1 MGKDL
6 FKGSVRLGAGH
17 SLIVGH
23 GPKLSKMEFKSEK
36 LDKGIASLGLFNL
49 ATPDSI
55 SFYKDV
61 TAEDLSPKDE
71 DFIKPVFR
79 GLSEVIVRKNYDPID
94 FAHETGVLQ
103 ASMGMIVAQSVYSN
117 HEAFVGNEKGV
128 VSQAFWDKG
137 YKADG
142 VNVPAGFN
150 MEFLIDGKVHTKLA
164 RELMAPI
171 PIVHSNSVTVNFG
184 WKQSHPKMSFEE
196 FRGKVATY
204 DDKGEL
210 IRRIVTEIYG
220 YHETSLVAHGADPYA
235 QMVKDGKIVN
245 PKYAHARD
253 SFAEAK
259 HQTTFFAFD
268 WKDSFSEFTIP
279 AAPKDKEDDEETQ
292 LDNQMK
298 KFPKHLV
305 LLLAAL
311 AGVSLSATD
320 TAMTEEDFLEKF
332 DYDKFA
338 DQLEEQK
345 AIDTLTSLNEED
357 DDEDDDEEDK
367 EGLSAQVTKLEG
379 EKAALETKVADLEK
393 NGDAAALTAHKAEV
407 LADVLKTAQLVDK
420 KSADKLKDTYEGADL
435 KTLKAF
441 QTSLH
446 SQLEAKFPVSCK
458 KCGSQE
464 VNRATATEDDE
475 EGKDQKGLSHEEIIR
490 QAQSSGSSMS
500 SIMGE

>member
-1 MGKDL
+1 MGKEL

-23 GPKLSKMEFKSEK
+23 GPKLSKMEFKPDAQNIEK
-36 LDKGIASLGLFNL
+36 FGLFNL
-49 ATPDSI
+49 ATPDST
-55 SFYKDV
+55 SFYKVV
-61 TAEDLSPKDE
+61 TAEDLQPKDE

-79 GLSEVIVRKNYDPID
+79 GLSEVVVRKNFDPID
-94 FAHETGVLQ
+94 FAHETGVLKD
-103 ASMGMIVAQSVYSN
+103 SMGMIVGQTVFSN

-128 VSQAFWDKG
+128 VAQSFWDKG
-137 YKADG
+137 YEAEGIK
-142 VNVPAGFN
+142 VPAGFN
-150 MEFLIDGKVHTKLA
+150 MEFLIDGKIHTKLA

-171 PIVHSNSVTVNFG
+171 PMVHSNSVTVNFG

-259 HQTTFFAFD
+259 HKTTFFAFD
-268 WKDSFSEFTIP
+268 WKESFSEFTIP
-279 AAPKDKEDDEETQ
+279 AAPKDNDEDEETQ

-311 AGVSLSATD
+311 AGVSLAETD
-320 TAMTEEDFLEKF
+320 TAMSDADFLEKF

-357 DDEDDDEEDK
+357 EDDEEDD
-367 EGLSAQVTKLEG
+367 ESLSAQVEALKG
-379 EKAALETKVADLEK
+379 EKATLTNRVQELEK
-393 NGDAAALTAHKAEV
+393 NGDAAALAAYKAELLQEV
-407 LADVLKTAQLVDK
+407 QKTAALVDK
-420 KSADKLKDTYEGADL
+420 GSAEKLKATYEGANIQSL
-435 KTLKAF
+435 QAFKTTLDA
-441 QTSLH
+441 
-446 SQLEAKFPVSCK
+446 QLESKFPISCK
-458 KCGSQE
+458 KCGSKE
-464 VNRATATEDDE
+464 VNRASAKETEDEDDD
-475 EGKDQKGLSHEEIIR
+475 EGKG
-490 QAQSSGSSMS
+490 QSFEAIVENARNAGSSMG
-500 SIMGE
+500 SIMND